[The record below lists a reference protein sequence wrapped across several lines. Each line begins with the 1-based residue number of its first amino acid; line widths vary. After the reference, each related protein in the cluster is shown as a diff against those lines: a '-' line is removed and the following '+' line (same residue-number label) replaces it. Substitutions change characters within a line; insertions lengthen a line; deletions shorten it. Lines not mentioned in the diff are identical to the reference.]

1 MKTLKRVGIIKRYN
15 MIDKLQYE
23 VGDIV
28 QLKKPHPCGSKDW
41 EIIRVGADFKLKCCG
56 CGHIIMIERKLVE
69 KKTKNLIK
77 NNV

>member
-1 MKTLKRVGIIKRYN
+1 

-56 CGHIIMIERKLVE
+56 CGHIIMVARKLVE
-69 KKTKNLIK
+69 KKTKNLKKIMFKQWCIK
-77 NNV
+77 NNAG

>member
-1 MKTLKRVGIIKRYN
+1 MKTLKCVGIIKRYN